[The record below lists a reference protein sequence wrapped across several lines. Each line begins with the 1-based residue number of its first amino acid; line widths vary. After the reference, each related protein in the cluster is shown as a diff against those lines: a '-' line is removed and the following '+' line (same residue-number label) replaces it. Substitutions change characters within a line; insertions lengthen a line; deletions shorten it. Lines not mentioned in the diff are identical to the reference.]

1 MRQLINLAI
10 LSDPDL
16 PVSQAW
22 HHILEMAVRNEAS
35 DVHLSYQSDGMHI
48 DLRIDGQ
55 LLPQG
60 IIGSFENAMRITN
73 HIKVMAQMD
82 VGERRRPQSGR
93 ATALVDD
100 RNVDLRISMLP
111 SNHGPDVVLRILD
124 RSVSLRSLEELGLM
138 RRELN
143 RLVGMITSPSGLI
156 LVTGPTG
163 AGKTTTL
170 YAILNRINDGTRK
183 IITIEN
189 PIEFD
194 LTGINQSQV
203 NYRLGVGFNALL
215 PTALQHDP
223 DVIMIGE
230 VRDTETAATAVR
242 AAATGHLVFATMHAT
257 GTAEAIISL
266 MNLGG
271 HPHFVGRTLRG
282 VIAQNLVRCLC
293 QTCSERIAETEA
305 IIPLDDI
312 RHLIPEGETPALSMG
327 KGCDNCHQSGYKGR
341 MGLFEI
347 MVADENLGRIIEQGG
362 TGEQMLQYASE
373 KGMLNIQQVGKLAAV
388 RGQTTVE
395 ELLRTIP
402 TKLEGMADT
411 RMQ

>member
-1 MRQLINLAI
+1 MQKLIDINV

-22 HHILEMAVRNEAS
+22 HHVLEAAVRYEAS
-35 DVHLSYQSDGMHI
+35 DIHLTFQADGMHVA
-48 DLRIDGQ
+48 LRIDGKLQ
-55 LLPQG
+55 PQG
-60 IIGSFENAMRITN
+60 ILPSFENAMRLTN
-73 HIKVMAQMD
+73 HVKVLGQMD
-82 VGERRRPQSGR
+82 VGERRRPHSGR
-93 ATALVDD
+93 ATAVVDN
-100 RNVDLRISMLP
+100 RNIDLRISMLP
-111 SNHGPDVVLRILD
+111 SNHGPDMVMRILD

-138 RRELN
+138 RSELN
-143 RLVGMITSPSGLI
+143 RLMGMIASPSGLI

-170 YAILNRINDGTRK
+170 YAILNHINDGSRK

-189 PIEFD
+189 PIEYD
-194 LTGINQSQV
+194 LTGINQTQV

-230 VRDTETAATAVR
+230 VRDTETAATAIR

-257 GTAEAIISL
+257 GTAEAVLSL
-266 MNLGG
+266 INLGG

-282 VIAQNLVRCLC
+282 VIAQNLVRRLC
-293 QTCSERIAETEA
+293 PQCAERITETES
-305 IIPLDDI
+305 ILPLDDI
-312 RHLIPEGETPALSMG
+312 QTLIPEGKTPALSMG
-327 KGCDNCHQSGYKGR
+327 KGCEHCHYSGYKGR
-341 MGLFEI
+341 IGLFEI
-347 MVADENLGRIIEQGG
+347 MVSDEELARLIEERGSS
-362 TGEQMLQYASE
+362 EQILQAATK

-388 RGQTTVE
+388 MGQTTVE

-402 TKLEGMADT
+402 TQIQGLADT
-411 RMQ
+411 RVQ